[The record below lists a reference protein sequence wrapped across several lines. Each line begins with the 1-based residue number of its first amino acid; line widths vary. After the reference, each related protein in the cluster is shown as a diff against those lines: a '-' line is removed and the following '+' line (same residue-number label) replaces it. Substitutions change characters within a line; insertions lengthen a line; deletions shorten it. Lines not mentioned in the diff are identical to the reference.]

1 MDILSTKNKKLFT
14 TTGLFF
20 VFALLSRLLYII
32 YQPLKDTDYEL
43 IHIAADNLIAGNGL
57 AFPRTFLNDLSV
69 IYYDPMRYWPPLTA
83 ILVAAV
89 KAITNSVVAT
99 DMILLFTG
107 MITVM
112 FLLKKMI
119 AALALSPLF
128 QIIAWLIL
136 ATNPE
141 PFRSIGI
148 SDLYGCLFGLWSVL
162 LCIMYFQSTD
172 QHKKIPVLA
181 SFIFFLPAAFR
192 YQYYPVIFVFPLFMM
207 MAAKILKNPALFRKA
222 IFSFFLVGFFL
233 GLQLLYLSYST
244 NSIIFAY
251 NDPKGFFPSN
261 LAFMYP
267 IFIKTVVN
275 SSYIE
280 NKLQSFLDWFNQ
292 AYLITNLLFFI
303 IVYIWLTGYFLHTY
317 RKIKKGFY
325 EISNDGGVLL
335 QFLFFAV
342 STAVIFTL
350 VAASLIYNSRSG
362 KFGGWTYV
370 GEARYYMI
378 PALLFLMMLLK
389 ILQQYIH
396 RSKIIALALGLVL
409 TCNTALWCKFIYN
422 IFTDNLSKKEIQNI
436 TDRAAIEQKIIDL
449 QKNSLPV
456 IVSYTEPYF
465 AFFSVRKQYAITKKV
480 NFLLDSGYKTS
491 APVQLLIITE
501 KLPGVKEADFLL
513 RNHAKEVFTGGRCK
527 MFYILAEKNSISK

>member
-43 IHIAADNLIAGNGL
+43 IHIAADNLIAGKGL
-57 AFPRTFLNDLSV
+57 AFPRTFLNNLSV

-83 ILVAAV
+83 ILVAGV

-99 DMILLFTG
+99 DLILLFIG

-112 FLLKKMI
+112 FILKKII
-119 AALALSPLF
+119 AALDLSPLF

-148 SDLYGCLFGLWSVL
+148 SDLYGCVFGLWSVL
-162 LCIMYFQSTD
+162 LCIRYFQSTD
-172 QHKKIPVLA
+172 QNKKIPILA

-207 MAAKILKNPALFRKA
+207 LAAKVLKNPALLRKA

-244 NSIIFAY
+244 NSIIYA

-280 NKLQSFLDWFNQ
+280 NKLQGFLDWFNLT
-292 AYLITNLLFFI
+292 YLITNLLFFI
-303 IVYIWLTGYFLHTY
+303 IVYTWLTGYFLHTY
-317 RKIKKGFY
+317 RKIKKASY
-325 EISNDGGVLL
+325 EICNDGGILL

-378 PALLFLMMLLK
+378 PGLLFLMMLLK
-389 ILQQYIH
+389 ILQQNMH

-409 TCNTALWCKFIYN
+409 TCNAALWCKFIYN
-422 IFTDNLSKKEIQNI
+422 IFTDKLSNKEIQNI

-465 AFFSVRKQYAITKKV
+465 AFFSIRKQYAITKKV

-491 APVQLLIITE
+491 APVQLFIITE
-501 KLPGVKEADFLL
+501 KLPGVKETDFLL